1 MTQSAATGHWAQY
14 QYASDPVASYADMV
28 MYYTKKMLTT
38 FADGIYYDN
47 AFVATN
53 YVPAPAGPAYVN
65 DDGKL
70 VPGVGLW
77 AMRDFMRR
85 SAVLQHT
92 LGPEGKAFN
101 PGNPT
106 VLYNHM
112 TNVNV
117 IPWLSW
123 ASINLDWES
132 HDHNG
137 LEHEDYQ
144 TRFGVGC
151 DEHGQQCNDTSL
163 IMAESMGLQAGNI
176 PTVLDESKADPKC
189 GSRPDLD
196 ENSCMAWLARTQW
209 ATCIPHEIRPWSS
222 SDTRNA
228 SARIP
233 ASPDGEYEATPLVGS
248 VAGLLE
254 SYGYG
259 DPTCDVYRFWEE
271 GFPVETSGPRV
282 LSLVIRCPVLD
293 HARVL
298 VFFGSF
304 GPRGNVTFSLN
315 QTALGLN
322 PLAVAFDA
330 ETGDRVHR
338 ADASAELSFAFRLD
352 RHNFKLVAVE

>member
-1 MTQSAATGHWAQY
+1 VLH
-14 QYASDPVASYADMV
+14 
-28 MYYTKKMLTT
+28 YTKKMLTT

-47 AFVATN
+47 VFVATN

-163 IMAESMGLQAGNI
+163 IMAESMGLQAGNV

-315 QTALGLN
+315 QTALGLSSS
-322 PLAVAFDA
+322 PVAFDA
-330 ETGDRVHR
+330 ETG
-338 ADASAELSFAFRLD
+338 AEILPAVQPVGSFNFRLD
-352 RHNFKLVAVE
+352 RHNFRMVVVE